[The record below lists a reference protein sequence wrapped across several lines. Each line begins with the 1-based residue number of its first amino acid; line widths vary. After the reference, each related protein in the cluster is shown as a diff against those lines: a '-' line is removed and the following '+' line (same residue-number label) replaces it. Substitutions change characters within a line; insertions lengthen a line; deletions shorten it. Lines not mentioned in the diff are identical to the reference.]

1 MANAQANAKRN
12 AILFFV
18 GTVAVLAGLLLAM
31 FTTENTSGSIRAGTV
46 LKTPRALQP
55 FTLTDMNGA
64 PYTLESMQ
72 GHWTLLFPGFT
83 FCPDV
88 CPTTLGMLKQV
99 YAQLGETADRV
110 QMLFLSVDPERDTPA
125 KMRKYVQFFD
135 PRFTAAATAEPE
147 LQRVAQMLGIAYV
160 KVPGKDTGSYTMDH
174 SAALVL
180 INPQGQI
187 AAYFTPPHQ
196 VDALVHD
203 LKQITAP

>member
-12 AILFFV
+12 AILFLV
-18 GTVAVLAGLLLAM
+18 GTIAVLAGLLLAM
-31 FTTENTSGSIRAGTV
+31 FTGEKQAGAIRAGTV
-46 LKTPRALQP
+46 LKHPRALQP

-64 PYTLESMQ
+64 PYTLESMK

-88 CPTTLGMLKQV
+88 CPTTLGMLRQV
-99 YAQLGETADRV
+99 YAQLGDSADDV
-110 QMLFLSVDPERDTPA
+110 QMLFLSVDPQRDTPE
-125 KMRKYVQFFD
+125 KMRQYVQYFD
-135 PRFTAAATAEPE
+135 PRFFAATTAEPE
-147 LQRVAQMLGIAYV
+147 LQRVAQMLGVAYV
-160 KVPGKDTGSYTMDH
+160 KVPGSQDGNYTMDH

-180 INPQGQI
+180 LNPQGQI

-203 LKQITAP
+203 LKQLTAP